1 MYKLLIADD
10 EFIEK
15 EAIKYIVGNN
25 FAGLIELCEA
35 SNGREMIE
43 KAVAFK
49 PDIIFTDIKMPGIN
63 GLEAATKIREALPE
77 CRIII
82 MSAFNYFNFAKEAVT
97 IGVDDYIVKPVP
109 DGIIINTL
117 NKAIQHINENR
128 LKRKK
133 EEETNLKLKNV
144 TQYLEEELIFL
155 MSSGEIEESAAKEF
169 FDILEIECTAFIC
182 ATISFSGRSLPGE
195 VSGEVQKRILKKRLI
210 EKLKT
215 RLSER
220 NIRFFQGAIGQYI
233 YLLLLVDEA
242 MDEYKARVLWAKSFS
257 EIKDEVFNEMHISMS
272 IGIGN
277 QCTSIS
283 QIYSSFLQAK
293 IALKYESTPGSVIS
307 YGDISVKNTNTAYPL
322 NKERSLLES
331 FLQGNDKTSLQTIE
345 ELIDWMEINLQG
357 IENIKHKIYESLL
370 VLIRETGMN
379 LNIMEFDED
388 CETMRRNL
396 FLFDSTRELRA
407 FAKNYIQNKII
418 ELNNIKASR
427 TNSLLS
433 LLTKFIDENFDKDI
447 SLESVSDVIK
457 VSPFYLSKLFKKE
470 TGMNFIDY
478 LTEFRI
484 KKAKEFLSSPT
495 NNVKD
500 VCFMVGYKDPNY
512 FARVFKK
519 VCGITPTEYRD
530 KKL

>member
-10 EFIEK
+10 EFIER
-15 EAIKYIVGNN
+15 EALKYIVGNN
-25 FAGLIELCEA
+25 FSLIIDLCEA
-35 SNGREMIE
+35 SNGRELIE
-43 KAVAFK
+43 KAVSFK
-49 PDIIFTDIKMPGIN
+49 PDIIITDIKMPGIN
-63 GLEAATKIREALPE
+63 GLEAASRIREALPD

-97 IGVDDYIVKPVP
+97 LGVDDFIIKPAP
-109 DGIIINTL
+109 DYVILKTL
-117 NKAIQHINENR
+117 NKVMQQIDENR
-128 LKRKK
+128 IKIKRD
-133 EEETNLKLKNV
+133 EEITSKLKNI

-155 MSSGEIEESAAKEF
+155 MSSGEIEEAAVKEF
-169 FDILEIECTAFIC
+169 FDILQIESKTFIC
-182 ATISFSGRSLPGE
+182 ATISFSDRNLLDE
-195 VSGEVQKRILKKRLI
+195 ILGEVQKRILKKRLI
-210 EKLKT
+210 EKLKFS
-215 RLSER
+215 LSAR

-233 YLLLLVDEA
+233 FLLLLVDEEV
-242 MDEYKARVLWAKSFS
+242 DEYKARVSWTKSFS
-257 EIKDEVFNEMHISMS
+257 EIKDEVFSEMHISMS

-277 QCTSIS
+277 QCISIS
-283 QIYSSFLQAK
+283 QIYTSFLQAK
-293 IALKYESTPGSVIS
+293 IALKYDPAPGTVIS
-307 YGDISVKNTNTAYPL
+307 YGDITVKNTSTAYPL
-322 NKERSLLES
+322 NKEKSLLES
-331 FLQGNDKTSLQTIE
+331 FLQGNDKNSLQTID
-345 ELIDWMEINLQG
+345 ELIDWMELNLQG
-357 IENIKHKIYESLL
+357 IENIKHKIYEALL

-388 CETMRRNL
+388 SETMRRDL
-396 FLFDSTRELRA
+396 FLFDSIRELRS
-407 FAKNYIQNKII
+407 FAKNYIQNKIL

-519 VCGITPTEYRD
+519 MCGITPTEYRD